1 MLDQLV
7 KHSGVDLQLTVKG
20 DLEVDEHHTIEDSA
34 IALGQAFRQAL
45 GDKRGISRYG
55 FLLPMDEAL
64 VQCAID
70 LSGRAWMVFKG
81 EFRREYVGDFPSEM
95 FEHWLK
101 SFSDNAGINLNL
113 SILGGQRSEEHTSE
127 LQSLMRNAYAV
138 FCVHKRTM
146 IDAT

>member
-1 MLDQLV
+1 MIRRPPRSTRTDTLFPCTTLFRSDQVV

-70 LSGRAWMVFKG
+70 LSDR
-81 EFRREYVGDFPSEM
+81 
-95 FEHWLK
+95 K
-101 SFSDNAGINLNL
+101 STRLN
-113 SILGGQRSEEHTSE
+113 SSH
-127 LQSLMRNAYAV
+127 
-138 FCVHKRTM
+138 
-146 IDAT
+146 

>member
-70 LSGRAWMVFKG
+70 LSARIRVVSGKSVSVRG
-81 EFRREYVGDFPSEM
+81 YTVGSRIIT
-95 FEHWLK
+95 
-101 SFSDNAGINLNL
+101 N
-113 SILGGQRSEEHTSE
+113 
-127 LQSLMRNAYAV
+127 
-138 FCVHKRTM
+138 KRHRL
-146 IDAT
+146 A

>member
-81 EFRREYVGDFPSEM
+81 EFRREYVGDFPTEM

-101 SFSDNAGINLNL
+101 SFSDNAGINL
-113 SILGGQRSEEHTSE
+113 RSEEHTSE
-127 LQSLMRNAYAV
+127 LQSLMRISYAV
-138 FCVHKRTM
+138 FCLK
-146 IDAT
+146 